1 MLSLALLKIKM
12 KRKDWF
18 IKYSL
23 EFIVIV
29 LGISVSFWLNQVSTN
44 KQNNNERIKVLNSL
58 QKEAKEINDYC
69 QERKTNW
76 QNDIAILNAFINPK
90 NQQFNFET
98 INNLTKSKSRIQ
110 FNLIY
115 YRVFE
120 PPTDRYHSIIN
131 SGALKYINSDKIKE
145 MLSRIHITYSSYV
158 QTTIDYEKKLKEDI
172 VPVISKRHPDIIIKK
187 NDNSISTEKYC
198 DIIYN
203 SIQNDRE
210 LKSTLILLEEYQK
223 NKINWLSMY
232 IVLIEDLETEIN
244 KVLSKK

>member
-1 MLSLALLKIKM
+1 M

-58 QKEAKEINDYC
+58 QNEAQEINDYC
-69 QERKTNW
+69 AERKINW
-76 QNDIAILNAFINPK
+76 QKDIAILNSFINPP

-98 INNLTKSKSRIQ
+98 IKNLTKSKSRIQ

-131 SGALKYINSDKIKE
+131 SGAFKYIKSEKIKE

-172 VPVISKRHPDIIIKK
+172 VPVFSKKHPDIIIKK
-187 NDNSISTEKYC
+187 NDNTISLKAYC
-198 DIIYN
+198 DIIYD
-203 SIQNDRE
+203 SIQNDNE
-210 LKSTLILLEEYQK
+210 LLSTLILLEEYQK

-232 IVLIEDLETEIN
+232 IALIEDLESEIN
-244 KVLSKK
+244 KILSEK

>member
-1 MLSLALLKIKM
+1 M

-29 LGISVSFWLNQVSTN
+29 LGISVSFWLNQVSTE
-44 KQNNNERIKVLNSL
+44 KQNNNERIKVLNNL
-58 QKEAKEINDYC
+58 QIEAKEINVYC
-69 QERKTNW
+69 AERKTNW

-90 NQQFNFET
+90 NQQFNFEN
-98 INNLTKSKSRIQ
+98 IKNLTKSKSRIQ

-131 SGALKYINSDKIKE
+131 SGSLKYINSDKIKE

-187 NDNSISTEKYC
+187 NDNSISTEEYC

>member
-1 MLSLALLKIKM
+1 MQLLVSYFHYISNPKLKI
-12 KRKDWF
+12 
-18 IKYSL
+18 INLNLLAVQSSL
-23 EFIVIV
+23 
-29 LGISVSFWLNQVSTN
+29 QN
-44 KQNNNERIKVLNSL
+44 KQALISKTVNVPNLKFNS
-58 QKEAKEINDYC
+58 
-69 QERKTNW
+69 
-76 QNDIAILNAFINPK
+76 
-90 NQQFNFET
+90 
-98 INNLTKSKSRIQ
+98 NLIQ

-187 NDNSISTEKYC
+187 NDNSISTKRYC

-210 LKSTLILLEEYQK
+210 LISTLILLEEYQK

-244 KVLSKK
+244 KVLSKE

>member
-1 MLSLALLKIKM
+1 M

-29 LGISVSFWLNQVSTN
+29 LGISVSFWINQVSTN
-44 KQNNNERIKVLNSL
+44 KQNNNERIKVLTSL
-58 QKEAKEINDYC
+58 QKEVKEINVYC
-69 QERKTNW
+69 AERKTTW
-76 QNDIAILNAFINPK
+76 QGDIALLNAFINPT

-98 INNLTKSKSRIQ
+98 IKNLTKSKSRIQ
-110 FNLIY
+110 FTLIY

-198 DIIYN
+198 NIIYN

-210 LKSTLILLEEYQK
+210 LISTLILLEEYQK

-244 KVLSKK
+244 KILSEY

>member
-1 MLSLALLKIKM
+1 M
-12 KRKDWF
+12 KKKDWF

-23 EFIVIV
+23 EFFVIV

-69 QERKTNW
+69 EERKTNW
-76 QNDIAILNAFINPK
+76 KNDIAILNAFINPK

-98 INNLTKSKSRIQ
+98 IKNLTKSKSRIQ

-120 PPTDRYHSIIN
+120 PPTNRYHSIIN
-131 SGALKYINSDKIKE
+131 SGDLKYIKSDKIKE

-158 QTTIDYEKKLKEDI
+158 QTTINYEKKLKEDI
-172 VPVISKRHPDIIIKK
+172 VPVISKRHSDIIIKK

-198 DIIYN
+198 EIIYY

-210 LKSTLILLEEYQK
+210 LKSKLILLEEYQK

>member
-1 MLSLALLKIKM
+1 MR
-12 KRKDWF
+12 RKDWL

-23 EFIVIV
+23 EFLVIV

-69 QERKTNW
+69 EERKTNW
-76 QNDIAILNAFINPK
+76 QNDIVILNAFINPT

-98 INNLTKSKSRIQ
+98 IKNLTKSKSRIQ
-110 FNLIY
+110 FNFIY

-198 DIIYN
+198 EIMYN
-203 SIQNDRE
+203 SIKNDRE
-210 LKSTLILLEEYQK
+210 LISKLILLEEYQK

>member
-1 MLSLALLKIKM
+1 M
-12 KRKDWF
+12 KRKEWF

-44 KQNNNERIKVLNSL
+44 KQNNNERIKILNSL

-69 QERKTNW
+69 AERKTNW
-76 QNDIAILNAFINPK
+76 QNDIAILNAFINPI

-98 INNLTKSKSRIQ
+98 IKHLTKSKSRIQ

-210 LKSTLILLEEYQK
+210 LISTLILLEEYQK

>member
-1 MLSLALLKIKM
+1 M

-58 QKEAKEINDYC
+58 QNEAQEINDYC
-69 QERKTNW
+69 AERKINW
-76 QNDIAILNAFINPK
+76 QKDIAILNSFINPP

-98 INNLTKSKSRIQ
+98 IKNLTKSKSRIQ

-131 SGALKYINSDKIKE
+131 SGAFKYIKSEKIKE

-172 VPVISKRHPDIIIKK
+172 VPVFSKKYPDIIIKK
-187 NDNSISTEKYC
+187 NDNTISLKAYC
-198 DIIYN
+198 DIIYD
-203 SIQNDRE
+203 SIQNDNE
-210 LKSTLILLEEYQK
+210 LLSTLILLEEYQK

-232 IVLIEDLETEIN
+232 IALIEDLESEIN
-244 KVLSKK
+244 KILSEK

>member
-1 MLSLALLKIKM
+1 M

-29 LGISVSFWLNQVSTN
+29 LGISVSFWFNQLSIS

-58 QKEAKEINDYC
+58 QKEAQEINDYC
-69 QERKTNW
+69 AERKANW
-76 QNDIAILNAFINPK
+76 QNDIAILNAFINPT
-90 NQQFNFET
+90 NQRFNFEN
-98 INNLTKSKSRIQ
+98 IKNLTKSKSRIQ

-131 SGALKYINSDKIKE
+131 SGALKYINSEKIKE
-145 MLSRIHITYSSYV
+145 MLSSIHITYSSYV
-158 QTTIDYEKKLKEDI
+158 QTTIDYEKKLKENI
-172 VPVISKRHPDIIIKK
+172 VPVISQRHPDIIIKK
-187 NDNSISTEKYC
+187 NDNSISTKEYC
-198 DIIYN
+198 DIIFN

-210 LKSTLILLEEYQK
+210 LISTLILLEEYQK

-244 KVLSKK
+244 KIISKK

>member
-1 MLSLALLKIKM
+1 MISLAFFKYM
-12 KRKDWF
+12 TRKDWL

-29 LGISVSFWLNQVSTN
+29 LGISVSFWLNQVSKN
-44 KQNNNERIKVLNSL
+44 KQNNNERIKVLTSL
-58 QKEAKEINDYC
+58 QKEIKEINNYC
-69 QERKTNW
+69 AERKTTW
-76 QNDIAILNAFINPK
+76 KGDIKLLNAFINPP
-90 NQQFNFET
+90 NEQFNFKNIT
-98 INNLTKSKSRIQ
+98 NFTKSKSRIQ

-120 PPTDRYHSIIN
+120 PPTERYHSIMN
-131 SGALKYINSDKIKE
+131 SGALKYINSEKIKE
-145 MLSRIHITYSSYV
+145 MLSRIHITYFSYV

-172 VPVISKRHPDIIIKK
+172 VPLISKRHTDIIIKK

-210 LKSTLILLEEYQK
+210 LISTLILLEEYQK

-244 KVLSKK
+244 KVLSKR

>member
-1 MLSLALLKIKM
+1 M

-44 KQNNNERIKVLNSL
+44 KQNNNERIKILNSL
-58 QKEAKEINDYC
+58 QEEAKEINDYC
-69 QERKTNW
+69 AERKNNW
-76 QNDIAILNAFINPK
+76 KNDIAILNAFINPI
-90 NQQFNFET
+90 NEQFNFET
-98 INNLTKSKSRIQ
+98 VKSLTKSKSRIQ

-131 SGALKYINSDKIKE
+131 SGDLKYINSERIKE

-158 QTTIDYEKKLKEDI
+158 QTTIDYEKKLKENI
-172 VPVISKRHPDIIIKK
+172 LPIISKRHPNIIIKK
-187 NDNSISTEKYC
+187 TDNAISMKEYC

-203 SIQNDRE
+203 AIQNDKE
-210 LKSTLILLEEYQK
+210 LISTLILLEEYQK

-244 KVLSKK
+244 KILSKQ

>member
-1 MLSLALLKIKM
+1 M
-12 KRKDWF
+12 KRKEWF

-44 KQNNNERIKVLNSL
+44 KQNNNERIKVLNSI
-58 QKEAKEINDYC
+58 QEEVKEINDYC
-69 QERKTNW
+69 AERKKNW
-76 QNDIAILNAFINPK
+76 QNDIAILNAFINPI
-90 NQQFNFET
+90 NEQFNFET
-98 INNLTKSKSRIQ
+98 VKSLTKSKSRIQ

-131 SGALKYINSDKIKE
+131 SGDFKYINSEKIKE

-158 QTTIDYEKKLKEDI
+158 QTTIDYEKKLKENI
-172 VPVISKRHPDIIIKK
+172 VPIISKRHPNIIIKK
-187 NDNSISTEKYC
+187 TDNAISMKEYC

-203 SIQNDRE
+203 AIQNDKE
-210 LKSTLILLEEYQK
+210 LISTLILLEEYQK

-244 KVLSKK
+244 KILSKQ

>member
-1 MLSLALLKIKM
+1 M

-58 QKEAKEINDYC
+58 QNEAQEINDYC
-69 QERKTNW
+69 AERKINW
-76 QNDIAILNAFINPK
+76 QKDIAILNSFINPP

-98 INNLTKSKSRIQ
+98 IKNLTKSKSRIQ

-131 SGALKYINSDKIKE
+131 SGAFKYIKSEKIKE

-172 VPVISKRHPDIIIKK
+172 VPVFSNKHPDIIIKK
-187 NDNSISTEKYC
+187 NDNTISLKAYC

-203 SIQNDRE
+203 SIQNDNE
-210 LKSTLILLEEYQK
+210 LLSTLILLEEYQK

-232 IVLIEDLETEIN
+232 IALIEDLESEIN
-244 KVLSKK
+244 KILSEK

>member
-1 MLSLALLKIKM
+1 M

-98 INNLTKSKSRIQ
+98 IKNLTKSKSRIQ

-187 NDNSISTEKYC
+187 NDNSISTKKYC

-203 SIQNDRE
+203 SILNDRE

>member
-1 MLSLALLKIKM
+1 M
-12 KRKDWF
+12 KKKDWF

-23 EFIVIV
+23 EFFVIV

-69 QERKTNW
+69 EERKTNW
-76 QNDIAILNAFINPK
+76 QNDIVILNAFINPT

-98 INNLTKSKSRIQ
+98 IKNLTKSKSRIQ
-110 FNLIY
+110 FNFIY

-198 DIIYN
+198 EIMYN
-203 SIQNDRE
+203 SIKNDRE
-210 LKSTLILLEEYQK
+210 LISKLILLEEYQK